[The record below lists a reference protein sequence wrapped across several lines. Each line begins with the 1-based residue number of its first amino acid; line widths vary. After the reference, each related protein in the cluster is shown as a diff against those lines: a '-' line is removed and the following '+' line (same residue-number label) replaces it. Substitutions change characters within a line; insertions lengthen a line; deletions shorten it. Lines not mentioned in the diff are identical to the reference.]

1 MSRNNS
7 QPTESDNVLGD
18 VEWEVFSSD
27 VLQTSGKGD
36 GGGHDHGDR
45 LQERRETVSVGT
57 LGPEI
62 HLGQLPPHA
71 VVS

>member
-27 VLQTSGKGD
+27 VLQTPGEGD

-45 LQERRETVSVGT
+45 LQE
-57 LGPEI
+57 
-62 HLGQLPPHA
+62 
-71 VVS
+71 